1 MRTGRMSDVGLRAW
15 FLPMLAAV
23 SFLSVRLLPALQ
35 QPVADP
41 QPATGVVRTT
51 TRLVQISVIA
61 TDKKGEPVADLT
73 PDDFVVLDNDR
84 PQKIQIFHKE
94 TNQPPANPRPAL
106 PPDTYTNRI
115 HETGSATPNV
125 TMLLLDGLNTE
136 VNDQAYARQ
145 QAIKFLQQIQPHDRL
160 AIYTLARDLH
170 VLQSLTGDS
179 AKLVEALGKHS
190 GQNTMDLDASTPTQ
204 IETGSHTMDALL
216 QDAFQRAAN
225 MYIQDRVRITVAA
238 LIEIANYATAFPGR
252 KNLLWVS
259 GSFPFSVGYEN
270 LQSIVQMINDPK
282 RESNISSEQLIFAED
297 IESAARA
304 LNDANIAVYPVDA
317 RGLLGLNMNTAQG
330 SNKSP
335 SYGAMNS
342 GQQRGISSSRG
353 GRGRFPNGPKTG
365 KPSQNSS
372 ATQVPTDPILK
383 SDSTTLETMDAL
395 ANGTGGK
402 AFYNS
407 NDLFSSLRSAI
418 DDSRLTYEIGY
429 YPSDVRW
436 DGSFHTVTVALKKPD
451 LIVRARKGYFALP
464 EPAPNAKALRGVLA
478 NAVLSPLE
486 STGLSLAVR
495 VKATPRDNG
504 IAVSAMIFFDPRSI
518 QFDIKNGHFAG
529 TANMLVAQLNDKN
542 QVLNAAQQS
551 FPLNLSGSQYEQ
563 FLKQQVEFTQEITIL
578 PNAAQLRVVLCDG
591 KSGKVGAVAI
601 PLAKYLPPKSE
612 GH

>member
-1 MRTGRMSDVGLRAW
+1 
-15 FLPMLAAV
+15 MLATVA
-23 SFLSVRLLPALQ
+23 FLSVRLLPAGQ
-35 QPVADP
+35 HPVADP
-41 QPATGVVRTT
+41 QPAAGVVRTT

-61 TDKKGEPVADLT
+61 TDKMGEPVADLT
-73 PDDFVVLDNDR
+73 PADFLVLDNER
-84 PQKIQIFHKE
+84 PQKIQIFQKE
-94 TNQPPANPRPAL
+94 TNQPPANPRRPL

-115 HETGSATPNV
+115 HETGGATPNV

-145 QAIKFLQQIQPHDRL
+145 QAIKFLQQIHPHDRL

-170 VLQSLTGDS
+170 VLQGFTGDS

-190 GQNTMDLDASTPTQ
+190 GQNTMDLDASRPTQ
-204 IETGSHTMDALL
+204 IETGSDTMDALL
-216 QDAFQRAAN
+216 QEAFQREAN

-238 LIEIANYATAFPGR
+238 LIEIANYAAAFPGR

-282 RESNISSEQLIFAED
+282 RESNISSEQLLFAED
-297 IESAARA
+297 IERAARA

-330 SNKSP
+330 SKQSP

-342 GQQRGISSSRG
+342 GQQRGISGSRG

-365 KPSQNSS
+365 NPSQNSS
-372 ATQVPTDPILK
+372 ATHAPTDAILRP
-383 SDSTTLETMDAL
+383 DSTTFETMDAL

-429 YPSDVRW
+429 YPSDVKW
-436 DGSFHTVTVALKKPD
+436 DGSFHTVTVQLKKPE

-464 EPAPNAKALRGVLA
+464 EPAPNAETLRAVLA

-486 STGLSLAVR
+486 STGLDLAVR

-504 IAVSAMIFFDPRSI
+504 TAVSAMIFFDPRSI
-518 QFDIKNGHFAG
+518 QFDVKDGHFAG

-542 QVLNAAQQS
+542 QILNAAQQS

-563 FLKQQVEFTQEITIL
+563 FLKQQVEFTQEIAIL

-601 PLAKYLPPKSE
+601 PLAKYRPPKSE
-612 GH
+612 GQ

>member
-1 MRTGRMSDVGLRAW
+1 MSDVGLRAW
-15 FLPMLAAV
+15 ALPMLATV
-23 SFLSVRLLPALQ
+23 SLLSVRLLPARQ

-41 QPATGVVRTT
+41 QPAAGVVRTT

-61 TDKKGEPVADLT
+61 TDKMGEPAADLT
-73 PDDFVVLDNDR
+73 PADFLVLDNDR
-84 PQKIQIFHKE
+84 PQKIQIFQKE
-94 TNQPPANPRPAL
+94 TNQPPANPRRPL

-115 HETGSATPNV
+115 HETGGPNV

-145 QAIKFLQQIQPHDRL
+145 QAIKFLQQIHPHDRL

-170 VLQSLTGDS
+170 VLQGLTGDS
-179 AKLVEALGKHS
+179 AKLVEALGKHA

-204 IETGSHTMDALL
+204 IETGSDTMDALL
-216 QDAFQRAAN
+216 QDAFRREAN

-238 LIEIANYATAFPGR
+238 LVEIANYAAAFPGR

-270 LQSIVQMINDPK
+270 LQSIVQMVNDPK
-282 RESNISSEQLIFAED
+282 REANISSEQLIFAED
-297 IESAARA
+297 IERAARA

-317 RGLLGLNMNTAQG
+317 RGLLGLNMNAAQG

-342 GQQRGISSSRG
+342 GQQRGISASRG

-365 KPSQNSS
+365 NPSQNSS
-372 ATQVPTDPILK
+372 ATQAPTDAILR
-383 SDSTTLETMDAL
+383 SDGTTFETMDAL
-395 ANGTGGK
+395 ADGTGGK

-429 YPSDVRW
+429 YPSDVKW
-436 DGSFHTVTVALKKPD
+436 DGSFHTVTVQLKKPD

-464 EPAPNAKALRGVLA
+464 EPAPNAETLRAVLA

-486 STGLSLAVR
+486 STGLDLAVR

-504 IAVSAMIFFDPRSI
+504 AAVSAMIFFDPRSI
-518 QFDIKNGHFAG
+518 QFDVKDGHFAG

-542 QVLNAAQQS
+542 QILNAAQQS
-551 FPLNLSGSQYEQ
+551 FPLNLSLSQYEQ
-563 FLKQQVEFTQEITIL
+563 FLKQQVEFTQEIAIL

-601 PLAKYLPPKSE
+601 PVAKYLSPKSE
-612 GH
+612 RH

>member
-1 MRTGRMSDVGLRAW
+1 
-15 FLPMLAAV
+15 MLATV
-23 SFLSVRLLPALQ
+23 SLLSVRLLPARQ

-41 QPATGVVRTT
+41 QPAAGVVRTT

-61 TDKKGEPVADLT
+61 TDKMGEPAADLT
-73 PDDFVVLDNDR
+73 PADFLVLDNDR
-84 PQKIQIFHKE
+84 PQKIQIFQKE
-94 TNQPPANPRPAL
+94 TNQPPANPRRPL

-115 HETGSATPNV
+115 HETGGPNV

-145 QAIKFLQQIQPHDRL
+145 QAIKFLQQIHPHDRL

-170 VLQSLTGDS
+170 VLQGLTGDS
-179 AKLVEALGKHS
+179 AKLVEALGKHA

-204 IETGSHTMDALL
+204 IETGSDTMDALL
-216 QDAFQRAAN
+216 QDAFRREAN

-238 LIEIANYATAFPGR
+238 LVEIANYAAAFPGR

-270 LQSIVQMINDPK
+270 LQSIVQMVNDPK
-282 RESNISSEQLIFAED
+282 REANISSEQLIFAED
-297 IESAARA
+297 IERAARA

-317 RGLLGLNMNTAQG
+317 RGLLGLNMNAAQG

-342 GQQRGISSSRG
+342 GQQRGISASRG

-365 KPSQNSS
+365 NPSQNSS
-372 ATQVPTDPILK
+372 ATQAPTDAILR
-383 SDSTTLETMDAL
+383 SDGTTFETMDAL
-395 ANGTGGK
+395 ADGTGGK

-429 YPSDVRW
+429 YPSDVKW
-436 DGSFHTVTVALKKPD
+436 DGSFHTVTVQLKKPD

-464 EPAPNAKALRGVLA
+464 EPAPNAETLRAVLA

-486 STGLSLAVR
+486 STGLDLAVR

-504 IAVSAMIFFDPRSI
+504 AAVSAMIFFDPRSI
-518 QFDIKNGHFAG
+518 QFDVKDGHFAG

-542 QVLNAAQQS
+542 QILNAAQQS
-551 FPLNLSGSQYEQ
+551 FPLNLSLSQYEQ
-563 FLKQQVEFTQEITIL
+563 FLKQQVEFTQEIAIL

-601 PLAKYLPPKSE
+601 PVAKYLSPKSE
-612 GH
+612 RH